1 MIETSM
7 IILCVVMTFG
17 GFLTGWLVGSY
28 RRVGCQQVHLKAT
41 TPIDK
46 AQEVPDEV
54 PMVACYSIEEHLK
67 VVNYIHRVLLSEEE
81 RIRDGFRGAYPK
93 TD

>member
-1 MIETSM
+1 MVDISV
-7 IILCVVMTFG
+7 ILFCIVLVFAGVVI
-17 GFLTGWLVGSY
+17 GWLIGVRG
-28 RRVGCQQVHLKAT
+28 RVGCQQVHLEAT

-46 AQEVPDEV
+46 AQEVSDEV

-81 RIRDGFRGAYPK
+81 RIRDEL
-93 TD
+93 